1 MANIQAKK
9 KHSDLLATHPLVVAG
24 SFSKMLSENAKLG
37 AFGVCKAAVKVL
49 GHRAPRGGV
58 ENG

>member
-1 MANIQAKK
+1 MSVSPSA
-9 KHSDLLATHPLVVAG
+9 SMFDDEVVPWN
-24 SFSKMLSENAKLG
+24 FENAKLG